1 MPGLNI
7 ERTTNEY
14 VILASQTSTATN
26 TGTTAVQIPRPLY
39 LTFYHVD
46 VTVDETAANDTLD
59 LFIQTQIGSRW
70 IDIVRFE
77 LILGNAGAQLYVS
90 DAQVRA
96 AISQNEFHSGDA
108 MAAASVRALYGT
120 NIRARWV
127 IVSGT
132 GASFTFSVA
141 CSLQ

>member
-26 TGTTAVQIPRPLY
+26 TGTTAVQIPRPAS

-70 IDIVRFE
+70 IDVVRFE

-90 DAQVRA
+90 DAHVLAALSQV
-96 AISQNEFHSGDA
+96 EFHSGDA
-108 MAAASVRALYGT
+108 LATASSRNFYGT

>member
-1 MPGLNI
+1 MPSRNI

-26 TGTTAVQIPRPLY
+26 TGTTAVQIPRPAS

-90 DAQVRA
+90 DAQVRS
-96 AISQNEFHSGDA
+96 AISQSEFHSGDA
-108 MAAASVRALYGT
+108 LSVSSSRNLYGT

>member
-1 MPGLNI
+1 M
-7 ERTTNEY
+7 
-14 VILASQTSTATN
+14 
-26 TGTTAVQIPRPLY
+26 
-39 LTFYHVD
+39 TFYHVD

-96 AISQNEFHSGDA
+96 AISQTEFHSGDA
-108 MAAASVRALYGT
+108 LAAASVRALYGT

>member
-1 MPGLNI
+1 MPDLNI

-26 TGTTAVQIPRPLY
+26 TGTTEVQIPRPPY
-39 LTFYHVD
+39 ATFYHVD
-46 VTVDETAANDTLD
+46 VTVDEAAANDTMD

-70 IDIVRFE
+70 IDIVHFE
-77 LILGNAGAQLYVS
+77 QILGNAGAQLYVS
-90 DAQVRA
+90 DSHVRA
-96 AISQNEFHSGDA
+96 LLSQAEFHSGDA
-108 MAAASVRALYGT
+108 LTVASTRQFYGT

-132 GASFTFSVA
+132 AASFTFSVG
-141 CSLQ
+141 CSIQ